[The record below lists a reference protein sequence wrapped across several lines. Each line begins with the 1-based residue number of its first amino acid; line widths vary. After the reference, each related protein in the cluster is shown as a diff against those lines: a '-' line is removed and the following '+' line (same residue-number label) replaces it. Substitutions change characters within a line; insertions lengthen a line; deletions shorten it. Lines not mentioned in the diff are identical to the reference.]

1 MYLHYFIYL
10 CIENHKISH
19 KSPLKMNEDNVIER
33 IRAIIKNEKL
43 SVEAFS
49 KSTGISKHTLDSMF
63 KKGTNPSFENLNKI
77 INTYSGYSIDWLL
90 TGKGSMSKVIPYEL
104 PANKSNILSESDIPY
119 FTNKNGVL
127 YYEMPNGKYRMRVP
141 LIPTKAYAKYIDE
154 YRDAE
159 FMSDLEQIEFIV
171 DKIGLGQYYAFEIKG
186 DSMDDNSKHSI
197 CDRDI
202 VLARE
207 LKHDL
212 WKNKL
217 HNDEYPYW
225 IIVLDNTIVCKQITH
240 HDVERCEITC
250 HSLNPSPEYSDFTLS
265 LNNVRQLC
273 NIVAR
278 QSSSF

>member
-1 MYLHYFIYL
+1 ME
-10 CIENHKISH
+10 ENS
-19 KSPLKMNEDNVIER
+19 VIER
-33 IRAIIKNEKL
+33 IRKIIKSEKL

-49 KSTGISKHTLDSMF
+49 KETGISKYTLDSMF

-77 INTYSGYSIDWLL
+77 INRYDQYSIDWLL
-90 TGKGSMSKVIPYEL
+90 TGRGE
-104 PANKSNILSESDIPY
+104 ILKKDVQIAGGVLDGTLSAESPY
-119 FTNKNGVL
+119 FVTRNGVT

-154 YRDAE
+154 YRDVDYV
-159 FMSDLEQIEFIV
+159 SDLDQIEFIV

-186 DSMDDNSKHSI
+186 DSMDDSSKHSI

-207 LKHDL
+207 LKKDL

-225 IIVLDNTIVCKQITH
+225 IIVLDNTIVCKQIIN
-240 HDVERCEITC
+240 HDVEHCEITC
-250 HSLNPSPEYSDFTLS
+250 HSLNVSPEYSDFTLS
-265 LNNVRQLC
+265 LNDVRQLC